1 MRLERL
7 EPTDVLSDRVFRSH
21 YRFDKA
27 GWITKENYILS
38 QCIIIKDLNKFREN
52 DKYFTTGRVILL

>member
-1 MRLERL
+1 MEQEQNDRIDFVLLNDLRNQRRRRRRPPGMRLERL

-27 GWITKENYILS
+27 G
-38 QCIIIKDLNKFREN
+38 
-52 DKYFTTGRVILL
+52 